1 MTTQGMEAGTAETG
15 TGSVHDSPVRE
26 ADAPYYS
33 CLCGA
38 RQPNPH
44 PQQCW
49 NCKEDTMGKTYGVSD
64 AE

>member
-1 MTTQGMEAGTAETG
+1 MTTQGMEARRAETG

-38 RQPNPH
+38 RQLTPH
-44 PQQCW
+44 PIKCW
-49 NCKEDTMGKTYGVSD
+49 NCDRDTMGQYQEKTR
-64 AE
+64 

>member
-1 MTTQGMEAGTAETG
+1 MTAQGIAVRSDETRSGSAAGK
-15 TGSVHDSPVRE
+15 SPVRE

-49 NCKEDTMGKTYGVSD
+49 NCDRDTMGQYQEKTR
-64 AE
+64 